1 MKKIDSFWKK
11 KSNILIWQQKPKIIQ
26 KKYNGR
32 NYWYDDGKLNIAQNC
47 LINKNNK
54 KHDKTAIIFID
65 KDKKIKKVSYSEL
78 TNKVEE
84 FSTFID
90 EIRFKNQ
97 LEINNVLIQHLHLLS
112 LQSLCNACKKGI
124 HFL

>member
-97 LEINNVLIQHLHLLS
+97 LEINNVLIHSSHLLF
-112 LQSLCNACKKGI
+112 LQSLC
-124 HFL
+124 

>member
-32 NYWYDDGKLNIAQNC
+32 NYWYDDGKLNIKNC

-54 KHDKTAIIFID
+54 KHDKTAIIFMI
-65 KDKKIKKVSYSEL
+65 IQ
-78 TNKVEE
+78 
-84 FSTFID
+84 
-90 EIRFKNQ
+90 KN
-97 LEINNVLIQHLHLLS
+97 
-112 LQSLCNACKKGI
+112 
-124 HFL
+124 